1 MIITT
6 GGWDASFVL
15 GDAKATL
22 LLLLLL
28 EEGAVSAALKVLPI
42 GGTVATGSVCILDTA
57 VTIVGTATV
66 CFWTDAA
73 F

>member
-15 GDAKATL
+15 GDAKAT
-22 LLLLLL
+22 LLLLL